1 MIDASA
7 LFIFAMIGSI
17 FIWIVLLF
25 KIVMSPFNVRMKWKF
40 VGILFIIALC
50 YIFIPTWIVKTF
62 ALSGYGI
69 PAAIVSS
76 LFLGQVILYFLINV
90 NIKRH
95 EKLNR

>member
-25 KIVMSPFNVRMKWKF
+25 KIVMSPFNVKTKWKL
-40 VGILFIIALC
+40 VGILFIIAMV
-50 YIFIPTWIVKTF
+50 YIFIPAWVVKTF

-69 PAAIVSS
+69 PAAIVST

-90 NIKRH
+90 NVKRY